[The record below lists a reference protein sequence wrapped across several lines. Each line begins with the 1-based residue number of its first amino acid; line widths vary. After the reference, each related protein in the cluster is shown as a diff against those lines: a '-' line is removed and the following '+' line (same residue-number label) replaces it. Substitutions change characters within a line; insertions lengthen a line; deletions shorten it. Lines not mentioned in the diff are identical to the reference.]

1 MSRRRRILAVVRR
14 DITVLRGNRAVL
26 VPLLVM
32 SGLFVVLLPLAVGM
46 LARLGDPTAAMSR
59 AATDTPDTDLSE
71 LLNGVPDWVFAS
83 LPGTPAAELSAVLLG
98 YLIPPLVLIVPLL
111 FALVIA
117 TDAIVGERERGT
129 LEGLLLAPLSDRELV
144 TAKLIGALLPALTV
158 GVCGSVVYAVITD
171 VLLWPYLNGPLLPNA
186 TWLLVVLWVGPSMVT
201 AALGLAVWVSARVR
215 TTQGAQQISGLAVL
229 PTVFLA
235 MGQLS
240 GLLFL
245 SPGLL
250 LAAGATLW
258 CLAILFVAAGSRSL
272 ARDRLSS
279 RLG

>member
-1 MSRRRRILAVVRR
+1 MRRRRVLAVVRR
-14 DITVLRGNRAVL
+14 DLTVLRGNRAVL
-26 VPLLVM
+26 IPLLVM
-32 SGLFVVLLPLAVGM
+32 SGLFVVLLPLSVGL
-46 LARLGDPTAAMSR
+46 LARLDDPSARTASEAGVHGTELS
-59 AATDTPDTDLSE
+59 DLLE
-71 LLNGVPDWVFAS
+71 GVPAWVFAD

-98 YLIPPLVLIVPLL
+98 YLIPPVVLIVPLL

-144 TAKLIGALLPALTV
+144 VAKLAGALLPALTA
-158 GVCGSVVYAVITD
+158 GIGGSVIYAVITD
-171 VLLWPYLNGPLLPNA
+171 VLLWPYLDGPLLPNP
-186 TWLLVVLWVGPSMVT
+186 TWLLVVLWVGPAMVT
-201 AALGLAVWVSARVR
+201 AALGLAVGVSARVR

-245 SPGLL
+245 SPALL
-250 LAAGATLW
+250 IGVGAGLW
-258 CLAILFVAAGSRSL
+258 CLAALFVLAGSRAL